1 MKKKQ
6 ATVNIDIQAE
16 VIMDKKE
23 IENLKVL
30 LEEKEYKINILEETQ
45 SKSETT
51 IPISNEKK
59 KKKKKQ
65 KTKNEKQIQANSIK
79 QKTRNACKKQ
89 NSTVL

>member
-6 ATVNIDIQAE
+6 TTVNIDIQAE
-16 VIMDKKE
+16 VLMDKKE

-59 KKKKKQ
+59 KKKKK
-65 KTKNEKQIQANSIK
+65 KKKENEKLKPKPSKFN
-79 QKTRNACKKQ
+79 
-89 NSTVL
+89 

>member
-51 IPISNEKK
+51 IPISNEEKK
-59 KKKKKQ
+59 KKIE
-65 KTKNEKQIQANSIK
+65 NEK
-79 QKTRNACKKQ
+79 
-89 NSTVL
+89 